1 MPSSSP
7 TAPVPLPVLLPVL
20 GLFCLALLPRLA
32 GVDFGYS
39 LGDERINEGAK
50 VLAGQLVPVDH
61 YYPPL
66 LNYLNAVAFAVLF
79 GVGLVLQLWDS
90 LGGFRE
96 QYFADPTPFYIAAR
110 AVTAIFGALLAPLFY
125 GIARSLGMTLRAALL
140 TGLLAAL
147 FPLAVFLSH
156 ISKGDIALASSVI
169 ACVWAVLERH
179 RTERPLR
186 WDIVLGIAVVL
197 AASFKHSA
205 VFLLAPMMLVH
216 AVSLAL
222 ATSPGAMLRSAG
234 TALLTALLLWP
245 VLNIGIVLD
254 LQNFLEYQRIQSVM
268 SVRDD
273 GLGPALAMLAGQA
286 ADVVLGV
293 NPVLAALGLLFPVYL
308 LSPVCRLPRRRL
320 LAGLWAAMLTGT
332 LIVASIVG
340 TRQPEHLWIANF
352 SMLLL
357 FAALT
362 AADLAGRAE
371 RGPATA
377 AGWGLAAVTLALG
390 IWGSGTVLHQALAR
404 PVTDRV
410 DALLAERFAD
420 RKILTTAATTL
431 PQQKEAQQAEFARW
445 DRLAKKYNSAMPEM
459 APERIIQVSAPG
471 AIYYRNMPSALYGLE
486 NVDEDD
492 VDYEVKAHAWPLQ
505 REEWQLEY
513 WLDQGFTVFVVRDL
527 QHLVAESGV
536 PLIRDFYRD
545 LTGRCETVQA
555 FPAAKP
561 LFLEWPVTVLRCG

>member
-1 MPSSSP
+1 MHFSSP
-7 TAPVPLPVLLPVL
+7 TAPVLLPVL
-20 GLFCLALLPRLA
+20 GLLAIALLLRVT
-32 GVDFGYS
+32 GVDFGYF

-50 VLAGQLVPVDH
+50 VLSGQLVPTEH

-66 LNYLNAVAFAVLF
+66 MNYLNAVTFAVLF

-90 LGGFRE
+90 LGGFRA
-96 QYFADPTPFYIAAR
+96 QYFEDPTAFYIAGRTMTALTG
-110 AVTAIFGALLAPLFY
+110 AVLAPLFY
-125 GIARSLGMTLRAALL
+125 LILRTLDMAPRAALL
-140 TGLLAAL
+140 GGLLAAL
-147 FPLAVFLSH
+147 FPLAVYLSH
-156 ISKGDIALASSVI
+156 IAKGDIALASSVV

-179 RTERPLR
+179 RTDRPVR
-186 WDIVLGIAVVL
+186 WDIVLGITVVL

-205 VFLLAPMMLVH
+205 VFLIAPMMLVH

-222 ATSPGAMLRSAG
+222 ATSVGTMLRSAG
-234 TALLTALLLWP
+234 TALLTAVLLWP

-273 GLGPALAMLAGQA
+273 GLGTALAMMAGQA
-286 ADVVLGV
+286 VDVVLGV
-293 NPVLAALGLLFPVYL
+293 NPVLAALGVLFPAYL
-308 LSPVCRLPRRRL
+308 LSPFCRLPRRGL
-320 LAGLWAAMLTGT
+320 LAGLWVAMLTGT

-352 SMLLL
+352 TLLLL
-357 FAALT
+357 FATLIV
-362 AADLAGRAE
+362 ADLAGRAG
-371 RGPATA
+371 RGPVTTT
-377 AGWGLAAVTLALG
+377 GWGLAAIALVLG
-390 IWGSGTVLHQALAR
+390 LWGSGTVLQQALTT
-404 PVTDRV
+404 PVTAQV
-410 DALLAERFAD
+410 DALMAERFAD
-420 RKILTTAATTL
+420 RRVLTSAATKL

-505 REEWQLEY
+505 REEWQLDY
-513 WLDQGFTVFVVRDL
+513 WLEQGFEVFVIRDL
-527 QHLVAESGV
+527 QHWMADSPA
-536 PLIRDFYRD
+536 PLIRDFLRD
-545 LTGRCETVQA
+545 LTGRCETMQE
-555 FPAAKP
+555 FPARKP

>member
-1 MPSSSP
+1 MHFSSP
-7 TAPVPLPVLLPVL
+7 TAPVLLPVL
-20 GLFCLALLPRLA
+20 GLLAIALLLRVT
-32 GVDFGYS
+32 GVDFGYF

-50 VLAGQLVPVDH
+50 VLSGQLVPTEH

-66 LNYLNAVAFAVLF
+66 MNYLNAVAFAVLF

-90 LGGFRE
+90 LGGFRA
-96 QYFADPTPFYIAAR
+96 QYFEDPTAFYIAGRTMTALTG
-110 AVTAIFGALLAPLFY
+110 AVLAPLFY
-125 GIARSLGMTLRAALL
+125 LILRTLDMAPRAALL
-140 TGLLAAL
+140 GGLLAAL
-147 FPLAVFLSH
+147 FPLAVYLSH
-156 ISKGDIALASSVI
+156 IAKGDIALASSVI

-179 RTERPLR
+179 RTERPVR
-186 WDIVLGIAVVL
+186 WDIVLGVTVVL

-205 VFLLAPMMLVH
+205 VFLIAPMMLVH

-222 ATSPGAMLRSAG
+222 ATSVGTMLRSAG
-234 TALLTALLLWP
+234 TALLTAVLLWP

-273 GLGPALAMLAGQA
+273 GLGTALAMMAGQA
-286 ADVVLGV
+286 VDVVLGV
-293 NPVLAALGLLFPVYL
+293 NPVLAALGVLFPAYL
-308 LSPVCRLPRRRL
+308 LSPFCRLPRRGL
-320 LAGLWAAMLTGT
+320 LAGLWVAMLTGT

-352 SMLLL
+352 TLLLL
-357 FAALT
+357 FATLIV
-362 AADLAGRAE
+362 ADLAGRAG
-371 RGPATA
+371 RGPVTI
-377 AGWGLAAVTLALG
+377 AGWGLAAIALVLG
-390 IWGSGTVLHQALAR
+390 LWGSGTVLQQALTT
-404 PVTDRV
+404 PVTAQV
-410 DALLAERFAD
+410 DALMAERFAD
-420 RKILTTAATTL
+420 RRVLTSAATKL

-505 REEWQLEY
+505 REEWRLDY
-513 WLDQGFTVFVVRDL
+513 WLEQGFEVFVIRDL
-527 QHLVAESGV
+527 QHWMADSPA
-536 PLIRDFYRD
+536 PLIRDFLRD
-545 LTGRCETVQA
+545 LTGRCETMQE
-555 FPAAKP
+555 FPARKP

>member
-1 MPSSSP
+1 MHFSSP
-7 TAPVPLPVLLPVL
+7 TAPVLLPVL
-20 GLFCLALLPRLA
+20 GLLAIALLLRVT
-32 GVDFGYS
+32 GVDFGYF

-50 VLAGQLVPVDH
+50 VLSGQLVPTEH

-66 LNYLNAVAFAVLF
+66 MNYLNAVAFAVLF

-90 LGGFRE
+90 LGGFRA
-96 QYFADPTPFYIAAR
+96 QYFEDPTAFYIAGRTMTALTG
-110 AVTAIFGALLAPLFY
+110 AVLAPLFY
-125 GIARSLGMTLRAALL
+125 LILRALDMAPRAALL
-140 TGLLAAL
+140 GGLLAAL
-147 FPLAVFLSH
+147 FPLAVYLSH
-156 ISKGDIALASSVI
+156 IAKGDIALASSVT

-179 RTERPLR
+179 RTERPVR
-186 WDIVLGIAVVL
+186 WDIVLGVTVVL

-205 VFLLAPMMLVH
+205 VFLIAPMMLVH

-222 ATSPGAMLRSAG
+222 ATSVGTMLRSAG
-234 TALLTALLLWP
+234 TALLTAVLLWP

-273 GLGPALAMLAGQA
+273 GLGTALAMMAGQA
-286 ADVVLGV
+286 VDVVLGV
-293 NPVLAALGLLFPVYL
+293 NPVLAALGVLFPAYL
-308 LSPVCRLPRRRL
+308 LSPFCRLPRRGL
-320 LAGLWAAMLTGT
+320 LAGLWVAMLTGT

-352 SMLLL
+352 TLLLL
-357 FAALT
+357 FATLIV
-362 AADLAGRAE
+362 ADLAGRAG
-371 RGPATA
+371 RGPVTT
-377 AGWGLAAVTLALG
+377 AGWGLAGIALVLG
-390 IWGSGTVLHQALAR
+390 LWGSGTVLQQALTT
-404 PVTDRV
+404 PVTAQV
-410 DALLAERFAD
+410 DALMAERFAD
-420 RKILTTAATTL
+420 RRILTSAVTKL

-459 APERIIQVSAPG
+459 APERIIQVSAPR

-505 REEWQLEY
+505 REEWRLDY
-513 WLDQGFTVFVVRDL
+513 WLDQGFEVFVIRDL
-527 QHLVAESGV
+527 QHWMADSPA
-536 PLIRDFYRD
+536 PLIRDFLRD
-545 LTGRCETVQA
+545 LTGRCETMQE
-555 FPAAKP
+555 FPARKP